1 MCARGDGIRGSKD
14 LQAEIGKFLNSTNER
29 KQMSTKTLKKR
40 IALVAVSALAAGFL
54 SVGST
59 QVANAADNVAYGT
72 ASPNGAAGVLNIGTT
87 TNVTSSPVITATNG
101 APASVGLVDVS
112 SLGSNKYAGTTQTA
126 VLMKTGVLTV
136 YTLASA
142 TATDT
147 NYSTTIT
154 VEGGVISTTGA
165 NVDNTNTARTIATCT
180 NVAAN
185 CVVAISPNSGATSM
199 TVRSYNAA
207 GAVHDTDGTITEATV
222 YAGAVASPTSG
233 TLTGQITVTLV
244 DAATNGVLS
253 TSKSGA
259 YWVATYDAS
268 AVTSDVAGYSGST
281 DFGQYLYLDVRV
293 RDGYSTAITS
303 TGLLQAVATGGA
315 YVNIAPSSASN
326 TGAAA
331 TDFYSGAAPD
341 SEEILISNP
350 TGNPM
355 AGTVTVTWEG
365 TVIATRTYGFSGKVA
380 KVELSSPVIGKTSST
395 SNNIATYTLR
405 DAAGNVVYADYS
417 GTDNSATPPS
427 GLAARSAAIT
437 GSASA
442 VSTSATG
449 SRDLS
454 ISLTTGV
461 VTSGR
466 VVFTCSSTA
475 GAGTIGLTYTNNDGS
490 TVNSNDL
497 AVKCAGDAVKYTASY
512 DKAVYAPGEIA
523 TLTLKFV
530 DSKGNAANDITD
542 VDSDGTAGEISIS
555 TSGMAQT
562 VSGPSDS
569 GASGADIDQG
579 TLTFKYAVGTTEG
592 TYTNVIN
599 VPDVNEAATA
609 ANLSGTA
616 AVSATFTVKSSS
628 TAVSNADVLKSI
640 VALIASI
647 NKQIQALQKLILKR

>member
-1 MCARGDGIRGSKD
+1 
-14 LQAEIGKFLNSTNER
+14 
-29 KQMSTKTLKKR
+29 MSTKTMKQR
-40 IALVAVSALAAGFL
+40 IALVAVSALTAGFL
-54 SVGST
+54 SVAST
-59 QVANAADNVAYGT
+59 PAANAANNLQFNNT
-72 ASPNGAAGVLNIGTT
+72 SPNGAVTVMNVGTT
-87 TNVTSSPVITATNG
+87 TNVSGAAVITATDGN
-101 APASVGLVDVS
+101 PSSVGLVNVS
-112 SLGSNKYAGTTQTA
+112 SLGSNLFPGTTQTA
-126 VLMKTGVLTV
+126 VLIKTGTLVV
-136 YTLASA
+136 YSLGST
-142 TATDT
+142 TDT
-147 NYSTTIT
+147 DLANTVVYT
-154 VEGGVISTTGA
+154 VEGGTISGLTTG
-165 NVDNTNTARTIATCT
+165 DGINTTRTTGVCSDA
-180 NVAAN
+180 AAN
-185 CVVAISPNSGATSM
+185 CVAGISPNAGATQM
-199 TVRSYNAA
+199 IVRMYN
-207 GAVHDTDGTITEATV
+207 GAMATYDNDGSASE
-222 YAGAVASPTSG
+222 AGAVAAALASPSTG
-233 TLTGQITVTLV
+233 TLKGQITVTLV
-244 DAATNGVLS
+244 DANAAGVLA

-259 YWVATYDAS
+259 YWVSDYNEA
-268 AVTSDVAGYSGST
+268 AVTADEAGYSGST
-281 DFGQYLYLDVRV
+281 DFGQNLFLDVRV
-293 RDGYSTAITS
+293 RDSYSTAITS

-315 YVNIAPSSASN
+315 YVNIAPASATS
-326 TGAAA
+326 TGTAA

-355 AGTVTVTWEG
+355 AGTVTVTWDG
-365 TVIATRTYGFSGKVA
+365 TVIATKTYGFSGKVA
-380 KVELSSPVIGKTSST
+380 KVELSSPVIGKTSNT

-417 GTDNSATPPS
+417 GSDNAATPPS
-427 GLAARSAAIT
+427 GLASRSAAIT
-437 GSASA
+437 GSATA

-449 SRDLS
+449 ARDLS

-466 VVFTCSSTA
+466 VAFTCGSTA
-475 GAGTIGLTYTNNDGS
+475 GAGTIGLSYVNNDGS

-523 TLTLKFV
+523 TLTLKFT

-542 VDSDGTAGEISIS
+542 VDSDGTGGEITIS
-555 TSGMAQT
+555 TAGMSQT

-579 TLTFKYAVGTTEG
+579 TLEFKYAVGVTEG

-616 AVSATFTVKSSS
+616 AVSATLTVKAAG
-628 TAVSNADVLKSI
+628 TTVSNADVLKSI